1 MAAGKILIVDDDV
14 SDATKLKLILRKNNF
29 EVLGL
34 IFDACDAI
42 QQAGLEKPDLIL
54 MKLGICGK
62 VSSIEAALK
71 ITENYRVPVLFII
84 GEDDISLLDSIKTF
98 NDPVIVIKPYSD
110 DELINSIALALNR
123 HRALEK
129 SRQKKLQA
137 NIDPTETGLNSILAP
152 AITINK
158 RGAVTRINKE
168 MELATGFGKN
178 ELLGRKFLSLIA
190 ADDIKDSEDEV
201 HIWPDC
207 VLLKKSDESLIRV
220 SVVCGFLKT
229 PGDNLDEQ
237 ILVFKKEAD
246 DIGFPANDIDRIFAM
261 VLNSIDDIVFVLN
274 TKMEITHYNKKFS
287 ELAKKLSITSFQLSR
302 PAYEIPQFSKIA
314 GVNLYEELFKNAS
327 EVKQIRRFGNAKE
340 GMYMLFRFIPLKTQ
354 GEVTHMITVMRD
366 ITDIEEAKQKS
377 GAIYEEFMKNSNLL
391 KNIHTAMG
399 DIRTALYQI
408 VRYVEKNP
416 DKLKDPSFEKVAQLA
431 RNAEQKLIIFDSAWS
446 KYELQLNMIK
456 MNVKSGFDKK

>member
-54 MKLGICGK
+54 MKLGICGR

-246 DIGFPANDIDRIFAM
+246 DI
-261 VLNSIDDIVFVLN
+261 
-274 TKMEITHYNKKFS
+274 
-287 ELAKKLSITSFQLSR
+287 
-302 PAYEIPQFSKIA
+302 
-314 GVNLYEELFKNAS
+314 
-327 EVKQIRRFGNAKE
+327 
-340 GMYMLFRFIPLKTQ
+340 
-354 GEVTHMITVMRD
+354 
-366 ITDIEEAKQKS
+366 
-377 GAIYEEFMKNSNLL
+377 
-391 KNIHTAMG
+391 
-399 DIRTALYQI
+399 
-408 VRYVEKNP
+408 
-416 DKLKDPSFEKVAQLA
+416 
-431 RNAEQKLIIFDSAWS
+431 
-446 KYELQLNMIK
+446 
-456 MNVKSGFDKK
+456 